1 MRLSRIVIKSHTI
14 QAISPKPFTETM
26 ETTMRT
32 ALSASLLAA
41 GLLATVFGAIT
52 FGGSPAYAQ
61 SATSYRYCLLTDE
74 AQVCSYNSMEQ
85 CMASRRGN
93 ADFCEPNNV
102 YDGNAP
108 RSHR

>member
-1 MRLSRIVIKSHTI
+1 
-14 QAISPKPFTETM
+14 M

-32 ALSASLLAA
+32 ALSASLFAA
-41 GLLATVFGAIT
+41 GLLAVTFGTMAFGAPT
-52 FGGSPAYAQ
+52 FGGSAAYAQ
-61 SATSYRYCLLTDE
+61 STTTGYRYCLLTDE

-93 ADFCEPNNV
+93 ADFCEPNNL
-102 YDGNAP
+102 YSDSAP